1 VNVLRDLV
9 RETLRS
15 LRAHKL
21 RYGLTSLGIVWGAFM
36 LTYLSA
42 SMEGTER
49 HFMGAMMKMGPRV
62 VFMGGGVVLK
72 QRVGERGARPVELE
86 DEDSKRLG
94 ALETVEAASPRVELF
109 SEMVRAGRR
118 TKLLRVEGMNET
130 ADGIRN
136 FHVAE
141 GRFLSRTDVDANAR
155 VAFLGADAAKRL
167 FGNEPAVGQRITIA
181 NLPFRVIGVAQR
193 KGMQLTDT
201 LAPDDL
207 KVLIPYSTAQRWITQ
222 TDKVEEFVFAPES
235 AEVSTESV
243 RRVRELTAPHHGF
256 DPGLETAMWF
266 FDIQEALQLVGG
278 LLAAMRLFNVVAGL
292 TTLLV
297 GAVGVMNIML
307 VIVGERRSEIG
318 LRKAIGAT
326 GRAIFLQFLAEATAV
341 CLISGLVGA
350 VFGIALAQLIAHLAP
365 ASPFASTPVV
375 DPRTVV
381 TLTFALVMV
390 GIVAGV
396 APAWRAAQV
405 PPAEALRGQ

>member
-1 VNVLRDLV
+1 
-9 RETLRS
+9 
-15 LRAHKL
+15 
-21 RYGLTSLGIVWGAFM
+21 M

-49 HFMGAMMKMGPRV
+49 HFMGAMMSVGPRI
-62 VFMGGGVVLK
+62 VFMGSGVVLK

-86 DEDSKRLG
+86 DEDSERLG
-94 ALETVEAASPRVELF
+94 ALDTVEAASPRVELW

-118 TKLLRVEGMNET
+118 TKLLRIEGVNE
-130 ADGIRN
+130 AAGGIRN
-136 FHVAE
+136 FRPAE
-141 GRFLSRTDVDANAR
+141 GRFLSRGDVDANAR

-167 FGNEPAVGQRITIA
+167 FGNEPAVGQRIAIA
-181 NLPFRVIGVAQR
+181 NLPFRVIGVAER

-201 LAPDDL
+201 LSPDDL

-222 TDKVEEFVFAPES
+222 TDKVEEFVFSPER
-235 AEVSTESV
+235 AEVSTESM

-256 DPGLETAMWF
+256 APDLETAMWF

-278 LLAAMRLFNVVAGL
+278 LLAAMRLFNVVAGT

-326 GRAIFLQFLAEATAV
+326 GRAIFFQFLAEATAV
-341 CLISGLVGA
+341 CLISGLIGA
-350 VFGIALAQLIAHLAP
+350 VLGILLAQLVAYLAP